1 MLRRVSWR
9 FLLLIA
15 ALLGP
20 DTSGLASPSPGPDEG
35 APGAGPP
42 GPGAPGPGGG
52 APGAPGPKVPDLSG
66 GPAGSGS
73 LSAEDARTAKAQ
85 FDDAVALQGRRQF
98 ASARRKLLDW
108 LEKWPGA
115 DPELRREADERSAEN
130 AFLGIEQVHAG
141 GPSANRID
149 VELMGDGYLLAQQD
163 VFRKHAEAQLVE
175 FWAEPLYDEY
185 ASYFN
190 VWRFDLASK
199 EEGVDEV
206 ARAEPPTDPTKPP
219 KKKRSKPLKEYST
232 ALNCQ
237 AAGPQNQV
245 WADPEMVFQWRR
257 YLRESDGLSICF
269 AKKGSLGMGGMG
281 IATTGRRVAV
291 VHEFGHAFVGLL
303 DEYANNPSAP
313 PGRVAARNAISGLG
327 PKEPPDPLHVP
338 WRHWIEAKNPEVGVF
353 LGGATYQLGVWRP
366 ATSCAMNSGGGSRM
380 CWVCREAGVQKLY
393 EYVNPIDEAGPAE
406 TSLVVPHGETVE
418 LYVVPLRPKHHAL
431 KVDWFVEHVKRRSVT
446 REDDEPESLPEDDL
460 ERPTRR
466 PRRAGDDEEGLPA
479 LVPDGRTGAGPV
491 RGYERHAEPWPPGA
505 PPGDE
510 LPAKDVRKGGV
521 PRSVAT
527 LEGLPIGIHRVT
539 VRVRDDTRI
548 PGEKFPWVLKDP
560 DKILEERRTWTLDV
574 RAKADM
580 PAPRAPA
587 GPTPPPGP
595 RAPAGPTTPPGPRAP
610 AGPTTPP
617 GK

>member
-1 MLRRVSWR
+1 MLRTVSWR
-9 FLLLIA
+9 FVLVLA
-15 ALLGP
+15 ALAGAVRP
-20 DTSGLASPSPGPDEG
+20 GLAVPLPGPDEG
-35 APGAGPP
+35 APKPVPGGQAPP
-42 GPGAPGPGGG
+42 GGDLGS
-52 APGAPGPKVPDLSG
+52 KVPGSPVDPP
-66 GPAGSGS
+66 PAGS
-73 LSAEDARTAKAQ
+73 LSPEDARTAKAQ
-85 FDDAVALQGRRQF
+85 LDDAIALQARRQF

-108 LEKWPGA
+108 LERWPGA
-115 DPELRREADERSAEN
+115 DAELRREADERSAEN
-130 AFLGIEQVHAG
+130 AFLGIEQVHVG

-149 VELMGDGYLLAQQD
+149 VELMGDGYLLTQQD

-185 ASYFN
+185 ESYFN

-206 ARAEPPTDPTKPP
+206 ARPEVPTDPTKPP

-245 WADPEMVFQWRR
+245 WADPEMVFQWRK
-257 YLRESDGLSICF
+257 YLAESDGLTICF

-303 DEYANNPSAP
+303 DEYANNPGAP
-313 PGRVAARNAISGLG
+313 PGRVAARNAISGPG
-327 PKEPPDPLHVP
+327 PKEPPDPTHVP
-338 WRHWIEAKNPEVGVF
+338 WRHWLEAKNPEVGVF

-380 CWVCREAGVQKLY
+380 CWVCREAGVLKLY
-393 EYVNPIDEAGPAE
+393 EYVNPIDEASPAA
-406 TSLVVPHGETVE
+406 TSLVVAHGEPVE
-418 LYVVPLRPKHHAL
+418 LSVVPLRPKRHAL
-431 KVDWFVEHVKRRSVT
+431 LCDWFIEHVKRRSVT
-446 REDDEPESLPEDDL
+446 REDDEPEDPI
-460 ERPTRR
+460 
-466 PRRAGDDEEGLPA
+466 DEEGPSA
-479 LVPDGRTGAGPV
+479 RSRPGSPDEDDPRAHVPDGRTGVGPL
-491 RGYERHAEPWPPGA
+491 RGLARHAEPWPPGA

-510 LPAKDVRKGGV
+510 LRAKDVRKGGV
-521 PRSVAT
+521 ARSVVT

-580 PAPRAPA
+580 PPPRPAAPGA
-587 GPTPPPGP
+587 
-595 RAPAGPTTPPGPRAP
+595 TTPPR
-610 AGPTTPP
+610 
-617 GK
+617 